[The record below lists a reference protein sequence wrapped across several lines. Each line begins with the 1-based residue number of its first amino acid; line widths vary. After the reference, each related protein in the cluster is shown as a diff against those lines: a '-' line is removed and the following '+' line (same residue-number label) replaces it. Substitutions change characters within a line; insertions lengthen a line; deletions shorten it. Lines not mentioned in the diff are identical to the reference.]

1 MRGITFKRKADGS
14 VGTGLIAQEL
24 EKVLPEAVYEAKSI
38 ESLEDSDAVEYKGI
52 RYDTTVGLLVEAIK
66 ELEARIKTLE
76 G

>member
-1 MRGITFKRKADGS
+1 M
-14 VGTGLIAQEL
+14 IAQEL
-24 EKVLPEAVYEAKSI
+24 EAVLPEAVYEAKSI

-66 ELEARIKTLE
+66 ELKTELDAAKARVTTLE